1 MDPLWI
7 VFLITL
13 VASLALTPLARFA
26 AARLGAVDAPDG
38 LRKLHARSVP
48 LWGGVAV
55 YVALLI
61 GLTVI
66 QALGYGAETGLA
78 ELSTVLISAAGFVC
92 LLGCVDDSWDLN
104 PRFKL
109 LLQIVSVLPIA
120 AAGYA
125 IDRVVIFGTPIEL
138 GWLGVPLTVLWLVGC
153 INALN
158 LLDGMDGLAATVGLS
173 TAAMMAVIATTMGHY
188 HVAIIAMALAG
199 ALAGFLIY
207 NLPPASIFLGDSG
220 SMVIGLL
227 VGILGIQGSLKTTA
241 TLSLTV
247 PAVVL
252 SIPMIDTA
260 LAIVRRRLLGLPID
274 APDRGHIHHRLLER
288 GLSTW
293 QALCIIGALVLTTG
307 AAATAATIFRNDAL
321 AWIAVLTVLVL
332 MVRMRAFGHYELSL
346 VKLRVASL
354 LAWTVNSL
362 VQSGHGRSKLRPKK
376 TASMSFAGAWQALC
390 EEAAICNVGQLDLTL
405 WDGED
410 CIGRHTWTNLA
421 KLPVDGFAW
430 SLDFTFGDSDHVP
443 CRLRAIGRHSHAS
456 QGWNM
461 QRLTRI
467 LTLFGEYWTA
477 RPMDLPRVLKIEQA
491 ATQQLVAEAIE
502 PSAHNEAA

>member
-1 MDPLWI
+1 MGPLWLT
-7 VFLITL
+7 FALTLI
-13 VASLALTPLARFA
+13 ASLALTPVARFA

-38 LRKLHARSVP
+38 VRKLHSRVVP

-55 YVALLI
+55 YVSLLF
-61 GLTVI
+61 GLGI
-66 QALGYGAETGLA
+66 IRYSGLA
-78 ELSTVLISAAGFVC
+78 DGTGFSELATVLACAAGFVC

-104 PRFKL
+104 ARFKL
-109 LLQIVSVLPIA
+109 ALQIVSVLPIV
-120 AAGYA
+120 AAGYS
-125 IDRVVIFGTPIEL
+125 IDRVVIFGIPLEL

-173 TAAMMAVIATTMGHY
+173 TAAMMAVIATTMGHH

-199 ALAGFLIY
+199 ALAGFLVY

-220 SMVIGLL
+220 SMVIGLW

-252 SIPMIDTA
+252 SIPMLDTA
-260 LAIVRRRLLGLPID
+260 LAIVRRRLTGKAID

-293 QALCIIGALVLTTG
+293 QALCIIGALCLATG
-307 AAATAATIFRNDAL
+307 GAATAATIFRNDAL
-321 AWIAVLTVLVL
+321 AWIAVLTVVVV
-332 MVRMRAFGHYELSL
+332 MIRMRAFGHYELSL
-346 VKLRVASL
+346 AKLRVASL
-354 LAWTVNSL
+354 LAWTVNLLTHPSQRRSRL
-362 VQSGHGRSKLRPKK
+362 GRKRAATLD
-376 TASMSFAGAWQALC
+376 FGGAWNALSD
-390 EEAAICNVGQLDLTL
+390 EAAACDVGRLDLTI
-405 WDGED
+405 WDGEE

-421 KLPVDGFAW
+421 ELPNDGFAW
-430 SLDFTFGDSDHVP
+430 SLEFKFGEGENVSGK
-443 CRLRAIGRHSHAS
+443 LQATGRQSNAA

-461 QRLTRI
+461 QRLVRT

-477 RPMDLPRVLKIEQA
+477 RPLEVPRVLAMPHGAKPPVDDQESRSDA
-491 ATQQLVAEAIE
+491 A
-502 PSAHNEAA
+502 

>member
-1 MDPLWI
+1 MGPLWI
-7 VFLITL
+7 TFLITL
-13 VASLALTPLARFA
+13 VASLALTPAARFA

-38 LRKLHARSVP
+38 LRKLHSRSVP

-61 GLTVI
+61 GLTVG
-66 QALGYGAETGLA
+66 QWAGFGEGTGLA
-78 ELSTVLISAAGFVC
+78 ELATVLIFAAGFVC
-92 LLGCVDDSWDLN
+92 LIGCVDDSWDLN

-109 LLQIVSVLPIA
+109 LLQIVAVLPIA

-125 IDRVVIFGTPIEL
+125 IDRVVIFGTPLEL

-173 TAAMMAVIATTMGHY
+173 TAAMMAVIATTMGHH
-188 HVAIIAMALAG
+188 HVAIIAVALAG
-199 ALAGFLIY
+199 ALAGFLVY

-252 SIPMIDTA
+252 SIPMLDTA
-260 LAIVRRRLLGLPID
+260 LAIVRRRLLGMPID

-288 GLSTW
+288 GLSVW
-293 QALCIIGALVLTTG
+293 QALCIIGALVLATG

-321 AWIAVLTVLVL
+321 AWITVVTLLVL
-332 MVRMRAFGHYELSL
+332 LVRTRAFGHYEFSL
-346 VKLRVASL
+346 LKLRVASAM
-354 LAWTVNSL
+354 AWAVNLL
-362 VQSGHGRSKLRPKK
+362 VQPGHGRSRLRRKK
-376 TASMSFAGAWQALC
+376 SAGMSFAGAWQALC
-390 EEAAICNVGQLDLTL
+390 EEAAICDVKQLDLTI
-405 WDGED
+405 WDAEE
-410 CIGRHTWTNLA
+410 CVGRHSWANLA
-421 KLPVDGFAW
+421 KLPEGGFEW
-430 SLDFTFGDSDHVP
+430 TLDFCFGDSGQVS
-443 CRLRAIGRHSHAS
+443 CGLRATGRQSSAAH
-456 QGWNM
+456 GWNM
-461 QRLTRI
+461 QRLTRT

-477 RPMDLPRVLKIEQA
+477 RPMELPRVLSMTGEEA
-491 ATQQLVAEAIE
+491 QLPVT
-502 PSAHNEAA
+502 PHSEAA